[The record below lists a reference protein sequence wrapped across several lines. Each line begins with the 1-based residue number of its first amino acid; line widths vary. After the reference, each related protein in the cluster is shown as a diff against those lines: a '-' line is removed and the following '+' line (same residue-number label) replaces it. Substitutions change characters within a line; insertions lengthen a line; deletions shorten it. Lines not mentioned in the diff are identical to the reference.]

1 MRLLKKEG
9 AQVPFSDSWR
19 FRSANEFLAVPF
31 LLLQGEGTLAASAH
45 AAAEVSRGIDS
56 TDAFKRQRYVRLLE

>member
-1 MRLLKKEG
+1 M
-9 AQVPFSDSWR
+9 PYSDSWR
-19 FRSANEFLAVPF
+19 FRSANEFLTVPY
-31 LLLQGEGTLAASAH
+31 LHLQGDGALAASAL